1 MDTATQQ
8 MMRSRNAANRFQGEW
23 PRVLCVCSAG
33 LLRSPTL
40 AWVLS
45 NDPYN
50 CNTRAAG
57 SHLEYA
63 LVPLDQVLIDWACA
77 VVFANRENHIRAMAM
92 KLTLPEETY
101 VLNVPDRYE
110 FRHPELVA
118 AIRAEL
124 ESAGFPYRY
133 AERATDASIRRGAQQ
148 E

>member
-8 MMRSRNAANRFQGEW
+8 MMRSRNAKNCFQGDW

-57 SHLEYA
+57 SHAEYA
-63 LVPLDQVLIDWACA
+63 LVPLDQVLIDWADA
-77 VVFANRENHIRAMAM
+77 VVFVNQENHQRAMQL
-92 KLTLPEETY
+92 KLRLPDETY
-101 VLNVPDRYE
+101 VLNVPD
-110 FRHPELVA
+110 
-118 AIRAEL
+118 
-124 ESAGFPYRY
+124 
-133 AERATDASIRRGAQQ
+133 
-148 E
+148 